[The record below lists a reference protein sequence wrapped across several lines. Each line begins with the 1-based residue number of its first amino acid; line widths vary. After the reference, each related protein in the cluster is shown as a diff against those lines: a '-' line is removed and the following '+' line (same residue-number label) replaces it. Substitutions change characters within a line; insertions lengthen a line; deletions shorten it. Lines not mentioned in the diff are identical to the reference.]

1 MALDSALKQAL
12 FDATEKAGQPPEVAK
27 RLVAWLEAQST
38 GESSESLDLSF
49 YQNVMATVVLPEV
62 ENAD

>member
-12 FDATEKAGQPPEVAK
+12 FDATDKAGQPPRVAK

-38 GESSESLDLSF
+38 GESSEQQDISF
-49 YQNVMATVVLPEV
+49 YQNVMAAIVLPGV